1 MPPRRGYWQHG
12 HGRTDTMGIPIHFEN
27 VSHRYG
33 GSEDEGVGVVALD
46 DVSLELEAGSF
57 TAIMG
62 ASGSGKST
70 LLHIGGAI
78 DRATAGR
85 VLLGDVEISRMTD
98 AALTLVRRERIG
110 FVFQFFNLIPTLTV
124 RENVRFPLDLLGTD
138 PKARAA
144 RVEEVL
150 QRIGLAHRA
159 KHYPS
164 ELSGGEMQRVAIG
177 RAIVHRPPVV
187 LADEPT
193 GNLDSRTGETI
204 LELLREIHRLDQPT
218 IVMATH
224 SDHAASFASSTV
236 RVTDGR
242 ISREARKP

>member
-1 MPPRRGYWQHG
+1 
-12 HGRTDTMGIPIHFEN
+12 
-27 VSHRYG
+27 
-33 GSEDEGVGVVALD
+33 
-46 DVSLELEAGSF
+46 
-57 TAIMG
+57 MG

-70 LLHIGGAI
+70 LLHIAGAI

-98 AALTLVRRERIG
+98 AELTLVRRERIG

-124 RENVRFPLDLLGTD
+124 RENIRFPLDLLGTD
-138 PKARAA
+138 SKARAA

-150 QRIGLAHRA
+150 QRVGLAHRA

-177 RAIVHRPPVV
+177 RAIVHRPPV
-187 LADEPT
+187 LLTDEPT

>member
-1 MPPRRGYWQHG
+1 
-12 HGRTDTMGIPIHFEN
+12 MGIPIRFEN

-33 GSEDEGVGVVALD
+33 GSEDEGVGVMALD

-70 LLHIGGAI
+70 LLHIAGAI
-78 DRATAGR
+78 DRATSGR
-85 VLLGDVEISRMTD
+85 VFLAGLEISRMTD
-98 AALTLVRRERIG
+98 AELTLVRRERIG

-124 RENVRFPLDLLGTD
+124 RENIRFPLDLLGADSKT
-138 PKARAA
+138 RSA
-144 RVEEVL
+144 RVDEVIS
-150 QRIGLAHRA
+150 RVGLAPRA

-177 RAIVHRPPVV
+177 RAIVHRPPVL

-204 LELLREIHRLDQPT
+204 LDLIREIHRLEAPT

-236 RVTDGR
+236 RVTDGKV
-242 ISREARKP
+242 SREARNP

>member
-1 MPPRRGYWQHG
+1 
-12 HGRTDTMGIPIHFEN
+12 
-27 VSHRYG
+27 
-33 GSEDEGVGVVALD
+33 
-46 DVSLELEAGSF
+46 
-57 TAIMG
+57 
-62 ASGSGKST
+62 
-70 LLHIGGAI
+70 
-78 DRATAGR
+78 
-85 VLLGDVEISRMTD
+85 
-98 AALTLVRRERIG
+98 
-110 FVFQFFNLIPTLTV
+110 
-124 RENVRFPLDLLGTD
+124 
-138 PKARAA
+138 
-144 RVEEVL
+144 VL
-150 QRIGLAHRA
+150 QRVGLVHRA

-177 RAIVHRPPVV
+177 RAIVHRPPVL

-242 ISREARKP
+242 ISREARNP

>member
-1 MPPRRGYWQHG
+1 
-12 HGRTDTMGIPIHFEN
+12 MGIPIHFEN

-70 LLHIGGAI
+70 LLHIAGAF
-78 DRATAGR
+78 DRATSGR
-85 VLLGDVEISRMTD
+85 VLLGDVEIPRMTD

-138 PKARAA
+138 SKARAA
-144 RVEEVL
+144 QVEEVL
-150 QRIGLAHRA
+150 QRVGLAHRA
-159 KHYPS
+159 KHFPS

-177 RAIVHRPPVV
+177 RAIVHRPSVV

-242 ISREARKP
+242 ISREARNP

>member
-1 MPPRRGYWQHG
+1 
-12 HGRTDTMGIPIHFEN
+12 MGIPIRFEN

-70 LLHIGGAI
+70 LLHIAGAI
-78 DRATAGR
+78 DRATSGR
-85 VLLGDVEISRMTD
+85 VVLGDVEISRMTD
-98 AALTLVRRERIG
+98 AELTLVRRERIG

-124 RENVRFPLDLLGTD
+124 RENIRFPLDLLGTD
-138 PKARAA
+138 SKARAA
-144 RVEEVL
+144 RVEDVL
-150 QRIGLAHRA
+150 QRVGLAHRA

-177 RAIVHRPPVV
+177 RAIVHRPPV
-187 LADEPT
+187 LLTDEPT

-242 ISREARKP
+242 ISREARTP